1 MTTTNVKALTQLR
14 FLASLSIA
22 LLIGGCATVDFSYPK
37 AESYALAPAETSAT
51 PLGKIANPM
60 AALHPEAS
68 GFVFLLDGID
78 ALAARL
84 VAARAAEQSID
95 AQYYL
100 INNDATGFAFIGSLL
115 QAADRGVRVRLLL
128 DDIQTQGYDVGLA
141 ALDAHPNFEVRIF
154 NPFAGRSSR
163 IGDGLTD
170 FRRINRRMHNK
181 SFTVDNQLTIIGGR
195 NIADEYFGARADVNF
210 GDADVAGIG
219 PVVQDVSTMFDIYWN
234 HEAAVPIPGFADIPD
249 DPAAALEDLR
259 GLIKARV
266 DEARATQYAE
276 ALETDYLSY
285 MTQDGGKQFA
295 WAPWELVYD
304 SPDKYTGALAS
315 TEQSIVSSLSAAI
328 DRASDGIIIISPYF
342 VPLSSGVDYF
352 RQLRNRGVH
361 VQVITNSLAA
371 NNHGIVHSGYAP
383 YRKELLRIG
392 VELYEVK
399 ATKAVRGSER
409 GGSGASLATLHTK
422 AFIVDDRELF
432 IGSFNWDP
440 RSVNINTELGV
451 IIESPELGH
460 EVLSQMQSQL
470 DQRTYKVVLNEQDQ
484 LRWVDNEGAEPV
496 IYDREPDTSW
506 WRRTK
511 VMLGR
516 LLPMRGQL

>member
-1 MTTTNVKALTQLR
+1 MTTANARAVTHLQI
-14 FLASLSIA
+14 LASLAIA
-22 LLIGGCATVDFSYPK
+22 VLIGACASVDFSYPK
-37 AESYALAPAETSAT
+37 LASHAISPLETAETSLGQNAT
-51 PLGKIANPM
+51 
-60 AALHPEAS
+60 ALASQHPEVS
-68 GFVFLLDGID
+68 GFVLLLDGID

-84 VAARAAEQSID
+84 VAARKAERSID

-100 INNDATGFAFIGSLL
+100 INNDTVGFAFIGALL

-141 ALDAHPNFEVRIF
+141 ALDAHPNFEVRMF

-170 FRRINRRMHNK
+170 FSRVNRRMHNK

-195 NIADEYFGARADVNF
+195 NIADEYFGARKDVNF

-219 PVVQDVSTMFDIYWN
+219 PVVQDVSTMFDLYWN
-234 HEAAVPIPGFADIPD
+234 HEAAVPVPGFADMPD

-259 GLIKARV
+259 ALIETRMA
-266 DEARATQYAE
+266 EARATQYGE

-285 MTQDGGKQFA
+285 MTRDNGIHLT

-304 SPDKYTGALAS
+304 SPDKYARPLAS

-328 DRASDGIIIISPYF
+328 DRASDGIVVISPYF
-342 VPLSSGVDYF
+342 VPRSSGIDYF
-352 RQLRNRGVH
+352 RQLRDRGLH
-361 VQVITNSLAA
+361 VKVITNSLAA
-371 NNHGIVHSGYAP
+371 NNHGVVHAGYAP
-383 YRKELLRIG
+383 SRKELLRMG

-451 IIESPELGH
+451 IIKSPELGH

-470 DQRTYKVVLNEQDQ
+470 DERTYEVVLNEQDQ
-484 LRWVDNEGAEPV
+484 LRWVDSEGAEPV
-496 IYDREPDTSW
+496 IHDREPDTSW

-511 VMLGR
+511 AMLGR
-516 LLPMRGQL
+516 LLPIRGQL